1 VGDNS
6 PIGIFDS
13 GVGGLSITKEI
24 RRLLPNEDL
33 LYFADSAY
41 CPYGEK
47 PPAIIKD
54 RVFSLCNFLI
64 SKGAKMLVV
73 ACNTASIVSL
83 DDIRRYYKIPVVGV
97 EPAVKPAVA
106 ATKTGT
112 IGVLA
117 TGVTLSGDRFSAL
130 VKKYCNQTA
139 VVTQPCPGLVELV
152 ENGKTDGSEAEA
164 MLTHYLQPLLEK
176 NADTVVLGCTHY
188 PFLRPLIQKLT
199 DNKLTIID
207 TGEAVARQTSHLLIN
222 NELQTNKDSLGTE
235 TFFTSGNANLIEP
248 VIRMLWNDTSLQVKH
263 VEVGEVANAVNR

>member
-1 VGDNS
+1 MENSS

-13 GVGGLSITKEI
+13 GVGGLSIAREI

-33 LYFADSAY
+33 LYYADSAY

-47 PPAIIKD
+47 PPSIIKQ
-54 RVFSLCNFLI
+54 RVFALSDFLL
-64 SKGAKMLVV
+64 SKGAKILVV

-83 DDIRRYYKIPVVGV
+83 DEIRNKYDVPVVGV

-117 TGVTLSGDRFSAL
+117 TGVTLSGDRFSSL
-130 VKKYCNQTA
+130 VKRYCSKTD

-152 ENGKTDGSEAEA
+152 EKGMINSSRAEE
-164 MLTHYLQPLLEK
+164 LLRKYTRPLLEK

-188 PFLRPLIQKLT
+188 PFLREKIQAIVGPGVT
-199 DNKLTIID
+199 VID
-207 TGEAVARQTSHLLIN
+207 TGEPVARQTARVLDKHNLKSSR
-222 NELQTNKDSLGTE
+222 QCRGRE
-235 TFFTSGNANLIEP
+235 TFFTSGDIKTVEP
-248 VIRMLWNDTSLQVKH
+248 VVQLLWDDETLK
-263 VEVGEVANAVNR
+263 VNYVPLGGISIETN